1 MTMKTCAFCG
11 EKYTDSFR
19 NWYNKYC
26 CNSCFVKS
34 KSGYIIGDVVYTN
47 DNTKDMSDLSLH
59 AVSAKGVI
67 SAVYKLYNPTKN
79 GIYQFVVNLDSG
91 KNVRRFAH
99 QIFRDELSCKQ
110 FVDTT
115 NKRRDILREAKKLL
129 KNL

>member
-1 MTMKTCAFCG
+1 MTMRTCSFCG
-11 EKYTDSFR
+11 KKLTDEFR

-26 CNSCFVKS
+26 CNACFIKS
-34 KSGYIIGDVVYTN
+34 KSGYKIGDIVYTN

-59 AVSAKGVI
+59 AVQSRGVI
-67 SAVYKLYNPTKN
+67 SDVYKLYNPTKN
-79 GIYQFVVNLDSG
+79 GIYQFVVKLDNG

-99 QIFRDELSCKQ
+99 QIFENKADCKK
-110 FVDTT
+110 FIDAT

>member
-26 CNSCFVKS
+26 CSACFSKS

-47 DNTKDMSDLSLH
+47 DNTKDMSDLSLK
-59 AVSAKGVI
+59 AVLKRGTI
-67 SAVYKLYNPTKN
+67 KDVYKLYNPTKN
-79 GIYQFVVNLDSG
+79 GIYQFVVKLDSG

-99 QIFRDELSCKQ
+99 QIFRNEADCKAYIE
-110 FVDTT
+110 TT
-115 NKRRDILREAKKLL
+115 NKRRDILREARKLL
-129 KNL
+129 NNL